1 LDTFILEKKPI
12 SILTAKLIIWKQLC
26 LNNLAK
32 IKTEILL
39 ALNKWAT
46 LKIKEKNRSPI
57 KKIKLIQKV
66 YWISKTTYT
75 IVVKTTLIISVILS
89 TDQLL
94 IVVNSLLI
102 KKWLWIAVGY
112 QLPSC
117 LIRFKPKLELRS
129 SNSDVKSK
137 KDKGKSSIDVEL
149 E

>member
-1 LDTFILEKKPI
+1 L
-12 SILTAKLIIWKQLC
+12 LI
-26 LNNLAK
+26 
-32 IKTEILL
+32 
-39 ALNKWAT
+39 LNKWAT

-66 YWISKTTYT
+66 YWISKTTDI

-89 TDQLL
+89 TGKLL
-94 IVVNSLLI
+94 VVVNSLFI
-102 KKWLWIAVGY
+102 KKWLLIAVSY

-117 LIRFKPKLELRS
+117 LIGFKPKLKLHS